1 MTGFEPHDERMTDNM
16 TPTIP
21 DTEQLGADDPR
32 LPFSRAV
39 ALAGTV
45 IAAVKPDQ
53 FDRPTPCPEYDVRHL
68 TGHLV
73 GVLHRVATVGRG
85 QDASTV
91 PVVVEQSADDRWLEH
106 WTEAAHDVRAVWDDP
121 SILGRQLVLPFATLP
136 GAAVMGIYT
145 SEVTVH
151 TWDLATATGQQPAW
165 DDAVVAF
172 GLAAMRQALPAERTP
187 ELPFAA
193 VVAVPDDASTIDQL
207 VAWNGRRP

>member
-1 MTGFEPHDERMTDNM
+1 MTDNI
-16 TPTIP
+16 TPTTS
-21 DTEQLGADDPR
+21 DTEHLDADDPR
-32 LPFSRAV
+32 FPFSKAV

-53 FDRPTPCPEYDVRHL
+53 FDRATPCPEYDVRRL

-73 GVLHRVATVGRG
+73 GVLRRVATVGRG
-85 QDASTV
+85 EDASTV
-91 PVVVEQSADDRWLEH
+91 PVVVEQSSDDRWLEH
-106 WTEAAHDVRAVWDDP
+106 WTEAAHDVRAVWGDP

-165 DDAVVAF
+165 DDAVAAF
-172 GLAAMRQALPAERTP
+172 GLAAMHQALPADRTP
-187 ELPFAA
+187 EVPFAA
-193 VVAVPDDASTIDQL
+193 AVAVPDDAPMIDRL